1 MTFLIH
7 AGKNGKK
14 KLQSHDLSSVQKYV
28 NQLAPKVPGIAS
40 NRTETKDEALY
51 GTLLSATKGGLNL

>member
-1 MTFLIH
+1 MQV
-7 AGKNGKK
+7 KMVKK
-14 KLQSHDLSSVQKYV
+14 KLQSHDLASVQKYV
-28 NQLAPKVPGIAS
+28 NQLAPKVPEIAS